1 MPGGQ
6 LGALI
11 HFVRRMGDPAGLR
24 HLADGDLLERFT
36 EHSDEAA
43 FAAILRRHGP
53 LVWGVCRS
61 ILHHSHDAEDVF
73 QATFL
78 VLVRRARSIRKRES
92 LGSWLHGT
100 AHRIAVR
107 ARAAARQ
114 RQAHSLQ
121 ESVMPISGPG
131 DEVDWELGRVLH
143 DELRRLPEKY
153 RLPVLLCYLEG
164 RTRADAAECLGCTEG
179 MVRGRLERARDLL
192 RRRLTRRGVALSSTT
207 ILSVLSANT
216 GVAAVPPVLAD
227 ATVRI
232 GMALAAGQGASTG
245 LISAN
250 VVALSKGALQTMY
263 LSQLKTAAVA
273 ILALGTMG
281 VGTAVLTGWTPAASR
296 HEATVQ
302 KSDEPQDPPK
312 PPAAAKPEQANDAA
326 TERER
331 LVALQSANNLRRLA
345 LAMHYYHDVYQE
357 FPAHAI
363 CSKDGKPLL
372 SWRVAILP
380 YTKDRDLYKQFKL
393 DEPWDS
399 PRNKKLLE
407 RMPEIYAPIGI
418 SPPEPFSTFYQ
429 VFVGKGAAFEEK
441 RRVRIA
447 DFSDS
452 TSRTILIAE
461 GGKAVPWTKPED
473 LPYAPD
479 KPLPS
484 LGGLFSDVLNV
495 AAADGSV
502 HLLPKKL
509 DEKLLRALIT
519 RDGRENV
526 DFEDVELRPRAQ
538 TKTLLQENAR
548 LRNALRDVRADQ
560 QKLMTN
566 INFVQEILA
575 RRGDGFANTVSE
587 LARENTALKQTLEQ
601 GLKDT
606 AALKAQLEKLKKMA
620 AEGDWTMPT
629 K

>member
-1 MPGGQ
+1 MPHAQ

-11 HFVRRMGDPAGLR
+11 HFVRRLGDPAGLR
-24 HLADGDLLERFT
+24 HLADWELLDRFT
-36 EHSDEAA
+36 ERCDEAA
-43 FAAILRRHGP
+43 FAAILHRHGP

-61 ILHHSHDAEDVF
+61 ILRHSHDAEDVF

-78 VLVRRARSIRKRES
+78 VLVRKARSIRKRES

-100 AHRIAVR
+100 AYRIAVR

-114 RQAHSLQ
+114 RQVHSLQ
-121 ESVMPISGPG
+121 ESVMAIPG
-131 DEVDWELGRVLH
+131 SCDEADRELGPVLH

-164 RTRADAAECLGCTEG
+164 RTRADAADCLGWTEG
-179 MVRGRLERARDLL
+179 MVRGRLERARELL
-192 RRRLTRRGVALSSTT
+192 RRRLTRRGVALSLTT
-207 ILSVLSANT
+207 ILSALSANT
-216 GVAAVPPVLAD
+216 GVAAVPAALAD

-232 GMALAAGQGASTG
+232 GIALAAGQVASSG

-250 VVALSKGALQTMY
+250 VVALSKGALRTMF
-263 LSQLKTAAVA
+263 LSQLKTATVA

-296 HEATVQ
+296 HEAKAQ
-302 KSDEPQDPPK
+302 KSDEPEDSPR
-312 PPAAAKPEQANDAA
+312 PPAAAKPEQADDDATA
-326 TERER
+326 RER
-331 LVALQSANNLRRLA
+331 RLILQSANNLHRLA
-345 LAMHYYHDVYQE
+345 LAMHSYHDVYQE
-357 FPAHAI
+357 FPAHATY
-363 CSKDGKPLL
+363 SKDGKPLL
-372 SWRVAILP
+372 SWRVAVLP
-380 YTKDRDLYKQFKL
+380 YTKYRDLYKQFKL
-393 DEPWDS
+393 DEAWDG
-399 PRNKKLLE
+399 PHNKKLLA
-407 RMPEIYAPIGI
+407 RMPEFYAPIGK
-418 SPPEPFSTFYQ
+418 SSPEPFSTFYQ
-429 VFVGKGAAFEEK
+429 VFVGKGAAFEAK

-447 DFSDS
+447 DFTDGCSN
-452 TSRTILIAE
+452 TILIAE
-461 GGKAVPWTKPED
+461 AGKAVPWTKPED

-484 LGGLFSDVLNV
+484 IAGMFKGVLNV

-519 RDGRENV
+519 GDGRENV
-526 DFEDVELRPRAQ
+526 DFEDVELRPRAR

-575 RRGDGFANTVSE
+575 RRGDRYYATVSE
-587 LARENTALKQTLEQ
+587 LARDNTALKQALEQ
-601 GLKDT
+601 GLKDA

-620 AEGDWTMPT
+620 AEEGPDPEM

>member
-24 HLADGDLLERFT
+24 HLADQELLERFA
-36 EHSDEAA
+36 ERCDGAA

-53 LVWGVCRS
+53 LVWGVCHS

-78 VLVRRARSIRKRES
+78 VLVRKARSIRKRGS

-100 AHRIAVR
+100 AYRIAVR
-107 ARAAARQ
+107 ARVAARR
-114 RQAHSLQ
+114 RQACSLQ
-121 ESVMPISGPG
+121 ESVMPISGSC
-131 DEVDWELGRVLH
+131 DEADQELGLVLH

-153 RLPVLLCYLEG
+153 RQPMLLCYLEG
-164 RTRADAAECLGCTEG
+164 RTRSDAAECLGWTEG
-179 MVRGRLERARDLL
+179 MVRGRLERARELL
-192 RRRLTRRGVALSSTT
+192 RRRLTRRGVALSSTA

-216 GVAAVPPVLAD
+216 GVAAVPAALAN

-232 GMALAAGQGASTG
+232 GMALAAGQAASAR

-250 VVALSKGALQTMY
+250 VVALSKGALRTMF
-263 LSQLKTAAVA
+263 LSQLKTTAIA
-273 ILALGTMG
+273 ILALGTVG
-281 VGTAVLTGWTPAASR
+281 VGAAVLTGWTPAASR
-296 HEATVQ
+296 HEAKAQ
-302 KSDEPQDPPK
+302 KSDEPEDSRR
-312 PPAAAKPEQANDAA
+312 PPAVAKPEQADDAG
-326 TERER
+326 TVREGP
-331 LVALQSANNLRRLA
+331 LLLQSANKLKLLA
-345 LAMHYYHDVYQE
+345 LAMHYYHDTFQE
-357 FPAHAI
+357 FPAPAI
-363 CSKDGKPLL
+363 YSKDGKPLL

-399 PRNKKLLE
+399 PHNKKLLE
-407 RMPEIYAPIGI
+407 RMPEVYAPTAI
-418 SPPEPFSTFYQ
+418 SSPEPFSTYYQ
-429 VFVGKGAAFEEK
+429 VFVGKGAAFEGK
-441 RRVRIA
+441 RGVRIA
-447 DFSDS
+447 DFTDS

-461 GGKAVPWTKPED
+461 AGKAVPWTKPED
-473 LPYAPD
+473 LSYAPD

-484 LGGLFSDVLNV
+484 LGGMFRDVLNV

-509 DEKLLRALIT
+509 DRKLLRALIT

-526 DFEDVELRPRAQ
+526 DFEDVELRPRAR

-575 RRGDGFANTVSE
+575 RRGDRYYATVSE
-587 LARENTALKQTLEQ
+587 LARDNTALKQALEQ
-601 GLKDT
+601 GLKDA

-620 AEGDWTMPT
+620 AEGGPDPEM